1 MPANLENS
9 AVATGL
15 EKASFHFNPK
25 ERQCERMF
33 KQPHNCTH
41 LSRQQSNAQNSPSQA
56 STVREPRTSRCS
68 SWIQKR
74 KRNQR
79 SNRQHQID
87 HRNSKNS
94 RRTSTSASL
103 TTLKPLTLWITT
115 NCGKILKDMGLPDHL
130 TCLLR
135 NLFAGQ
141 EATVR
146 TRYGTID
153 QFPNWESS
161 TSRLYIVTL
170 LI

>member
-1 MPANLENS
+1 MI
-9 AVATGL
+9 
-15 EKASFHFNPK
+15 SFHSNPK
-25 ERQCERMF
+25 EGQCQRMF
-33 KQPHNCTH
+33 KLSHNCIH
-41 LSRQQSNAQNSPSQA
+41 FICQQSNAQNFTSKA
-56 STVREPRTSRCS
+56 STIHEPRTSRCT
-68 SWIQKR
+68 SWIQKSQ
-74 KRNQR
+74 RNQR

-94 RRTSTSASL
+94 RQTSTSASL

-115 NCGKILKDMGLPDHL
+115 NCRKILKDMGLPDHL